1 MIIGSVCENKNT
13 EKEFQ
18 LPQKMLKNSFLVA
31 LKYILKKIMEII

>member
-18 LPQKMLKNSFLVA
+18 LLQTMLKNSFQWF
-31 LKYILKKIMEII
+31 